1 MVTCSHL
8 WRLLASWP
16 RCTSLP
22 RELTM
27 ISLRCCRNMEQR
39 CAFAFPFW
47 KNVVFG
53 RVVGMKLRNLFRSD
67 SRSMLWTLWVRQLF
81 IERRWLVTSRPASCC
96 WVTGPTPPLCLCR
109 ASPLLRWATKLCNRS
124 STVITALLTFKK
136 MEKTLFFLIITWC
149 MWVLLWQLFFLSF
162 SFPENVPTRNSDVD
176 YRFLEAAK
184 AGDLD
189 TVQVSSLIL
198 LPDHS
203 WWVSQRLITVIKSL
217 LYTCKICS
225 TSVPHAH

>member
-39 CAFAFPFW
+39 FAFAFPFW

-109 ASPLLRWATKLCNRS
+109 ASPLLRWATRLCNRS

-136 MEKTLFFLIITWC
+136 MKKHSYFSWSSHGVCESFFDSFFF
-149 MWVLLWQLFFLSF
+149 FFLSLF
-162 SFPENVPTRNSDVD
+162 QKMFPHVTLTWTTGFWRRPKQEIWI
-176 YRFLEAAK
+176 
-184 AGDLD
+184 
-189 TVQVSSLIL
+189 Q
-198 LPDHS
+198 
-203 WWVSQRLITVIKSL
+203 
-217 LYTCKICS
+217 CK
-225 TSVPHAH
+225 